1 MTFRTEFDFILPKGY
16 VDKEGNVSKEGIM
29 VPSTAGIEIN
39 AQRDPRVK
47 ANPAYASCI
56 ILSRVMV
63 KLGSLTS
70 ENGMITPDLIGSLFL
85 VDFKYLLALYEKIN
99 QAGDLSVEVTCPN
112 CSTKFRVDPI
122 DIK

>member
-16 VDKEGNVSKEGIM
+16 VDQEGNVSKEGKM

-47 ANPAYASCI
+47 ANPAYAPCI
-56 ILSRVMV
+56 ILSRVIV

-70 ENGMITPDLIGSLFL
+70 ENGMITPDLICSLFL

-99 QAGDLSVEVTCPN
+99 QVGDLSIEVTCPN

-122 DIK
+122 DIQ